1 MNTRE
6 DDLRKS
12 YGVVLQEFL
21 HVQSERAL
29 YEASLLSK
37 QFVEQGVGPEEIV
50 ALHSESVEEAT
61 KNLPA
66 FERARIVSSSF
77 QFLLEIMITY
87 GVRYK
92 EYTDLKLN
100 EATRAIQLQMEID
113 RVKAEESIK
122 SQEQV
127 LRSKEEFL
135 AFVAHELRNPLTVIM
150 GSIDYMLRGVDAS
163 NEERQRTL
171 LDRTRESTEQLL
183 RLVNDLLAISQ
194 MDFTAQPLNVQTID
208 VDDLVHAAMIEVSGL
223 AREKH
228 IALTLRPPHRF
239 EKVFGDRAWLLVMLN
254 NLLTNA
260 IKFTP
265 ENGKVWIETQN
276 LGRRLKIDIGDTG
289 VGIAT
294 ELIPHI
300 FEKFYRVKGGPAGF
314 VEGTGLG
321 LPLVKR
327 IVERHGGDITVESKQ
342 GEGSVFSV
350 LLPIAE

>member
-1 MNTRE
+1 MSSRE

-12 YGVVLQEFL
+12 YALVLQEFL

-61 KNLPA
+61 KELPA

-100 EATRAIQLQMEID
+100 EATRAIQMQMEID

-150 GSIDYMLRGVDAS
+150 GSIDYMLRGVGAS
-163 NEERQRTL
+163 SEERQRKL

-183 RLVNDLLAISQ
+183 RLINDLLAISQ
-194 MDFTAQPLNVQTID
+194 MDFTAQPLNVQTLD
-208 VDDLVHAAMIEVSGL
+208 VDDLVHVALIEVNEL
-223 AREKH
+223 AQEKN
-228 IALTLRPPHRF
+228 IELTLRPPHRI

-260 IKFTP
+260 IKFTS
-265 ENGKVWIETQN
+265 EGGKVWLATEN
-276 LGRRLKIDIGDTG
+276 LGRRLRIDVGDTG
-289 VGIAT
+289 IGIAP

-300 FEKFYRVKGGPAGF
+300 FEKFYRVKEGPAGF
-314 VEGTGLG
+314 FQGTGLG
-321 LPLVKR
+321 LSLAKR
-327 IVERHGGDITVESKQ
+327 IVERHGGGITVESEQ
-342 GEGSVFSV
+342 GKGSVFSV
-350 LLPIAE
+350 FLPVAE